1 MESRSTAFG
10 CEEEVLLSM
19 DFIGFI
25 EIKDNQTA
33 VLTAADAFLM
43 GEIEKAH
50 SISIDVEDVLEVLKN
65 GFKKKFNEISCVL

>member
-1 MESRSTAFG
+1 
-10 CEEEVLLSM
+10 M

-33 VLTAADAFLM
+33 VLTAADVFLM

-50 SISIDVEDVLEVLKN
+50 RISIDVEDVLEGLKN

>member
-1 MESRSTAFG
+1 
-10 CEEEVLLSM
+10 M

-25 EIKDNQTA
+25 EIKDNQTV

-43 GEIEKAH
+43 GEIEKAYG
-50 SISIDVEDVLEVLKN
+50 ISIDVEDVLEGLKI